1 MRYRDERREVLKML
15 SSGVLAYASAP
26 PLRLAAELARLDE
39 NEFFDLIEA
48 DLEPGFQTLGPR
60 RKLPRWS
67 DIPAKDRPAIV
78 WEEGVFPSTIAILV
92 QKVLKR
98 SSWSMGRAFAPSAP
112 SWLARDPAMRA
123 SYKVLVPGSALT
135 MEVPAFRRALR
146 QRPKL
151 CTACEA
157 HTRSLFVQMLQAV
170 PCTSSAFQ
178 EGCSPGREA

>member
-26 PLRLAAELARLDE
+26 PLRLAAELAGLDE

-78 WEEGVFPSTIAILV
+78 WEDGSFSIDYRHLGAEGSEEEFVVDGASLRTIC
-92 QKVLKR
+92 
-98 SSWSMGRAFAPSAP
+98 
-112 SWLARDPAMRA
+112 
-123 SYKVLVPGSALT
+123 ALI
-135 MEVPAFRRALR
+135 VS
-146 QRPKL
+146 
-151 CTACEA
+151 
-157 HTRSLFVQMLQAV
+157 H
-170 PCTSSAFQ
+170 
-178 EGCSPGREA
+178 